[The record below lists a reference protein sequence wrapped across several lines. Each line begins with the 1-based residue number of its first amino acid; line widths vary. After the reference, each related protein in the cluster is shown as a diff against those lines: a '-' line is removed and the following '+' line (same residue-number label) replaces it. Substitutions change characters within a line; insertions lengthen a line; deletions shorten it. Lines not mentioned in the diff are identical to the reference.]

1 MKKLIVL
8 IALLSSIGCANAY
21 CSPKDGFTEDCNMED
36 RDYESLGSLKEQLEL
51 FSGVNSMIDPMSRGT
66 KVTIDGKE
74 YRCIQHS
81 DDSIEC
87 EKYQF

>member
-1 MKKLIVL
+1 MKKIIVL

-21 CSPKDGFTEDCNMED
+21 CSPKEGFTEDCD
-36 RDYESLGSLKEQLEL
+36 FHQRDIASLGTVEDQRQTMI
-51 FSGVNSMIDPMSRGT
+51 VNSMIDPMSRGT

-87 EKYQF
+87 EKY

>member
-21 CSPKDGFTEDCNMED
+21 CSPKDGLTEGCGFAQHDI
-36 RDYESLGSLKEQLEL
+36 ESLGTLEEQRQTMR
-51 FSGVNSMIDPMSRGT
+51 VNSMIDPMSRGT
-66 KVTIDGKE
+66 KVTIDGKD

-87 EKYQF
+87 EKY

>member
-21 CSPKDGFTEDCNMED
+21 CPPKDCFTEDCD
-36 RDYESLGSLKEQLEL
+36 FHQRDIASLGTVEDQRQTMI
-51 FSGVNSMIDPMSRGT
+51 VNSMIDPMSRGT

-87 EKYQF
+87 EKY

>member
-8 IALLSSIGCANAY
+8 IALLLSIGCANAY
-21 CSPKDGFTEDCNMED
+21 CSPKDGFTEDCNWED
-36 RDYESLGSLKEQLEL
+36 EDYESLGSLKEQLEL
-51 FSGVNSMIDPMSRGT
+51 FSGVNSMIDPMSMGT

-87 EKYQF
+87 EKY

>member
-21 CSPKDGFTEDCNMED
+21 CSPKDGFTEDCNWED
-36 RDYESLGSLKEQLEL
+36 EDFAQLGSLEDQLKVAR
-51 FSGVNSMIDPMSRGT
+51 VNSMIDPMCRGT

>member
-8 IALLSSIGCANAY
+8 IAMLLFVSSANAY
-21 CSPKDGFTEDCNMED
+21 CSPKDGFTEDCD
-36 RDYESLGSLKEQLEL
+36 FHQRDIASLGTVEDQRQTMI
-51 FSGVNSMIDPMSRGT
+51 VNSMIDPMSRGT

-87 EKYQF
+87 ENISF